1 MTIKVNGRN
10 TNDVLLDSIGAPSYK
25 TLADYL
31 RANGSAG
38 IFEGGTITNSG
49 SGQIDVAAAKG
60 VIRTSD
66 SETGKLVSFDIAAT
80 TDVALTD
87 NSMNYIYID
96 YNSGSPIYAVTT
108 DYNAINFNTQVI
120 VGRVYRSGT
129 NLNIAN
135 IGQYIADHVLR
146 DLYRVQ
152 YTRRLEW
159 GSGSALGFV
168 TATRQPTVGAGV
180 YFSNYTKVST
190 AAFDASGTDRFTTWY
205 RNGSGGWTAVTL
217 QQNVDNLN
225 YDNGSGTLTALNDGD
240 YGVHWVYQLT
250 DGSIHIQYGQATY
263 TSIANARNSTVPSS
277 QPPVV
282 VAMGVLVGRI
292 IIQKNA
298 TQIYEVSSAFSYTF
312 TGTATTSHN
321 DLANIDGGGT
331 YHLSQPVAPST
342 ARYRNVVAIDNGE
355 TVRSNKALFDDSK
368 TPAMNGS
375 VSTGVEMV
383 VARIDHVHPVDTSRA
398 PVDNPTFTTLVT
410 TPALKVT
417 GGTPGV
423 GKVLT
428 SDADG
433 DATWQDAA
441 GGGMGEAD
449 IIARAII
456 FGGI

>member
-1 MTIKVNGRN
+1 MTAKVNGRN
-10 TNDVLLDSIGAPSYK
+10 TSDVRLKGIGTPTYK
-25 TLADYL
+25 TVEDYL

-38 IFEGGTITNSG
+38 IFSGGVITDSG
-49 SGQIDVAAAKG
+49 IGQIDVAATSG
-60 VIRTSD
+60 VIRTTNSPA
-66 SETGKLVSFDIAAT
+66 GNLVTFDIAAESNI
-80 TDVALTD
+80 VLTD

-120 VGRVYRSGT
+120 VGRVYRSGSS
-129 NLNIAN
+129 LNIAN
-135 IGQYIADHVLR
+135 IGQYIADHILR
-146 DLYRVQ
+146 DLYRIQ

-190 AAFDASGTDRFTTWY
+190 AAFDASGVDRFTYWY
-205 RNGSGGWTAVTL
+205 RNGSGGWTQVAT
-217 QQNVDNLN
+217 QQNIDNAN
-225 YDNGSGTLTALNDGD
+225 YDSGTGTLTALGNGD

-250 DGSIHIQYGQATY
+250 DGTIHIQYGQATY

-282 VAMGVLVGRI
+282 VGIGVLIGRI
-292 IIQKNA
+292 IILKNA
-298 TQIYEVSSAFSYTF
+298 TAIYETSSAFSYTF
-312 TGTATTSHN
+312 TGTATTNHN

-342 ARYRNVVAIDNGE
+342 ARYRNITAIDNGE

-383 VARIDHVHPVDTSRA
+383 VARIDHVHPTDTSRA
-398 PVDNPTFTTLVT
+398 AVSS
-410 TPALKVT
+410 
-417 GGTPGV
+417 
-423 GKVLT
+423 VL
-428 SDADG
+428 S
-433 DATWQDAA
+433 
-441 GGGMGEAD
+441 EAD